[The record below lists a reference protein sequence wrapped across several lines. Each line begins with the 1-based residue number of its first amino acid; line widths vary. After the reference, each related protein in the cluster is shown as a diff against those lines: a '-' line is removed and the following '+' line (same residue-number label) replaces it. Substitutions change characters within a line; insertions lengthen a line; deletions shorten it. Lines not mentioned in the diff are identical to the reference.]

1 MNFSAKAL
9 FLALPLACLSYGQ
22 TATAPSQPVDKAAAY
37 YNFSMGHLYA
47 ELAGVYGNRSEYV
60 NKAIDHYKQAL
71 KLDPGASFLFEELTD
86 LYIQSG
92 KLKDAVT
99 EAEDILKR
107 DPNNLD
113 AHRILGR
120 IYTRMIGDTQQGK
133 INEEMLRSATEQ
145 YEKIVAK
152 DPKDIES
159 WLTLGRLYRTA
170 RNSVEAEKAY
180 TQALALDANNEDA
193 LTGLAIVYSDV
204 GDTKKAIEK
213 LQAVTNKDPNPRT
226 LAALATS
233 YEQLH
238 DYASAAEVLRKAI
251 DLDAENAHLKRALA
265 LDLLYSANSD
275 GVSSAN
281 REKLLDEALKYY
293 QGFAADDAHD
303 TDALLSIAR
312 IYGEKRDFAKAREA
326 LDKAKTSDPE
336 NLEVRYDEVNLL
348 DKEGRTDKAIE
359 ALKSLLKDTERKSYS
374 EAEKNV
380 RFKLIESLGELYR
393 GANQYQAAIDAFR
406 QMADLDPESGARA
419 EAQIVDAYRAAKDFK
434 NARTE
439 ADAAIKKYPDDRV
452 LKQVYASVLADM
464 GKVDQGVA
472 ELRHLLG
479 GEHDRETQLA
489 IAQLY
494 ERAKRYEDMA
504 KPLDAAEKLSTTKPE
519 KETVYFTRGAMYE
532 RLKKYDASEAEF
544 KKVLEMDPESASALN
559 YLGYMLADRG
569 VRLDEAQKMISHALE
584 LDPDNGAYL
593 DSLGWVYYR
602 QNRLDDAEHA
612 LVRALAKSGIGQDP
626 TVHDHLGDV
635 YLKLGKTKDAITQWQ
650 ASVKEAETETQSD
663 MEPGELAAINKKLED
678 AKVRL
683 AKETGEVK

>member
-1 MNFSAKAL
+1 MNFPAKAL

-22 TATAPSQPVDKAAAY
+22 TGTAASPPVDKAAAY

-60 NKAIDHYKQAL
+60 GKAIDYYKQAL

-92 KLKDAVT
+92 RLKDAVT

-107 DPNNLD
+107 EPNNLD
-113 AHRILGR
+113 ARRILGR

-133 INEEMLRSATEQ
+133 INEEMLRAATEQ
-145 YEKIVAK
+145 YQKIVAK
-152 DPKDIES
+152 DPKDMES

-180 TQALALDANNEDA
+180 TQALTIDPANEDA

-226 LAALATS
+226 LAALASS

-238 DYASAAEVLRKAI
+238 DYRSAAEVLRKAI
-251 DLDAENAHLKRALA
+251 ALDPENGRVKRALA
-265 LDLLYSANSD
+265 RNLLYSGSM
-275 GVSSAN
+275 
-281 REKLLDEALKYY
+281 DEALKYF
-293 QGFAADDAHD
+293 QEFADEDPHD
-303 TDALLSIAR
+303 SDALLNIAK
-312 IYGEKRDFAKAREA
+312 IYGEKRDFAKARET
-326 LDKAKTSDPE
+326 LDKAKAADPE

-348 DKEGRTDKAIE
+348 DKEGQTDKAIE
-359 ALKSLLKDTERKSYS
+359 ALKTLLKDTERKSYS
-374 EAEKNV
+374 ESEKSV
-380 RFKLIESLGELYR
+380 RLKLMEYLGELYHN
-393 GANQYQAAIDAFR
+393 ANQNQAAIDTFR
-406 QMADLDPESGARA
+406 QMADLDPDSGARA
-419 EAQIVDAYRAAKDFK
+419 AAQIVDTYRAAKDFK
-434 NARTE
+434 NARAE

-472 ELRHLLG
+472 ELRRLLD

-494 ERAKRYEDMA
+494 ERAKRYEDMI
-504 KPLDAAEKLSTTKPE
+504 KPLDAAEKLSETKPD
-519 KETVYFTRGAMYE
+519 KETVYFMRGAMYE
-532 RLKKYDASEAEF
+532 RLKNFEASEAEF
-544 KKVLEMDPESASALN
+544 HKVLELDPDSASALN

-569 VRLDEAQKMISHALE
+569 VRLEEAQKMISRALE
-584 LDPDNGAYL
+584 LDPENGAYL
-593 DSLGWVYYR
+593 DSLGWVYFR
-602 QNRLDDAEHA
+602 LNRLDDAEHA
-612 LVRALAKSGIGQDP
+612 LVRALSKSGVGQDP

-650 ASVKEAETETQSD
+650 ASLKEAETDSQTEL
-663 MEPGELAAINKKLED
+663 EPGELAKINKKLED

-683 AKETGEVK
+683 AREAGASK

>member
-1 MNFSAKAL
+1 MNFPAKAL
-9 FLALPLACLSYGQ
+9 FLALPLSCLSFGQ
-22 TATAPSQPVDKAAAY
+22 TGAAASQPVDKAAAY

-60 NKAIDHYKQAL
+60 GKAIDFYKQAL

-92 KLKDAVT
+92 RLKDAVT
-99 EAEDILKR
+99 EAEDILKKE
-107 DPNNLD
+107 PNNLD
-113 AHRILGR
+113 ARRILGR

-145 YEKIVAK
+145 YEKITAK

-180 TQALALDANNEDA
+180 AQALAIDPNNEDA

-238 DYASAAEVLRKAI
+238 DYKSAAEVLRKAL
-251 DLDAENAHLKRALA
+251 DLDPENARIKRGLA
-265 LDLLYSANSD
+265 NDLLNS
-275 GVSSAN
+275 GN
-281 REKLLDEALKYY
+281 LDESLKYY
-293 QGFAADDAHD
+293 KEFADEDSHD
-303 TDALLSIAR
+303 TEALLRMSV
-312 IYGEKRDFAKAREA
+312 IYREKHDFAKAREV
-326 LDKAKTSDPE
+326 LDKAKASDPE

-348 DKEGRTDKAIE
+348 DKEGQNGKAIE
-359 ALKSLLKDTERKSYS
+359 ALKMLLKDTEKKNFS
-374 EAEKNV
+374 EAEKGTRVNLLE
-380 RFKLIESLGELYR
+380 RLGELYR
-393 GANQYQAAIDAFR
+393 EGNQNQPAIDTFR
-406 QMADLDPESGARA
+406 QLADLDPDSGAHA
-419 EAQIVDAYRAAKDFK
+419 EAEIVDTYRAAKDFK
-434 NARTE
+434 NARAE
-439 ADAAIKKYPDDRV
+439 ADTAIKKYPDDRA
-452 LKQVYASVLADM
+452 LKMVNASVLADM
-464 GKVDQGVA
+464 GKVDQAVA
-472 ELRHLLG
+472 QLRG
-479 GEHDRETQLA
+479 MMNGEHDRETQLA

-494 ERAKRYEDMA
+494 EKAKRYDDMI
-504 KPLDAAEKLSTTKPE
+504 KPLDAAEKLSETKPD
-519 KETVYFTRGAMYE
+519 KETVYFMRGAMYE
-532 RLKKYDASEAEF
+532 RLKKYEAAESEF
-544 KKVLEMDPESASALN
+544 HKVLEMDPESAGALN

-569 VRLDEAQKMISHALE
+569 VRLDEAQKMISRAVELE
-584 LDPDNGAYL
+584 PDNGAYL
-593 DSLGWVYYR
+593 DSLGWLYYR

-612 LVRALAKSGIGQDP
+612 LVKALSKTGVSQDP

-650 ASVKEAETETQSD
+650 ASVKEAETDAQSE
-663 MEPGELAAINKKLED
+663 MEPGELATINKKLED

-683 AKETGEVK
+683 AKETGASR

>member
-1 MNFSAKAL
+1 MNFSPKAL

-22 TATAPSQPVDKAAAY
+22 TGTATSPPVDKAAAY

-60 NKAIDHYKQAL
+60 GKAIDHYKQAL

-92 KLKDAVT
+92 RLKDAVT

-107 DPNNLD
+107 EPNNLD
-113 AHRILGR
+113 ARRILGR

-133 INEEMLRSATEQ
+133 INEEMLRAATEQ
-145 YEKIVAK
+145 YEKITAK
-152 DPKDIES
+152 DPKDMES

-180 TQALALDANNEDA
+180 SQALTIDPNNEDA

-213 LQAVTNKDPNPRT
+213 LQAVTKKDPNPRT
-226 LAALATS
+226 LAALASS

-238 DYASAAEVLRKAI
+238 DYRSAAEVLRKAI
-251 DLDAENAHLKRALA
+251 DLDPENSRVKRALA
-265 LDLLYSANSD
+265 RNLLASGN
-275 GVSSAN
+275 
-281 REKLLDEALKYY
+281 LDESLKYY
-293 QGFAADDAHD
+293 KEFSDDDPHD
-303 TDALLSIAR
+303 TEALLRMAE
-312 IYGEKRDFAKAREA
+312 IYREKRDFAKAREI
-326 LDKAKTSDPE
+326 LDKAKAADPE

-348 DKEGRTDKAIE
+348 AVEGQTDKAIE
-359 ALKSLLKDTERKSYS
+359 TLKSVLKDTERKSYS
-374 EAEKNV
+374 ESEKGV
-380 RFKLIESLGELYR
+380 RLNLLERLGELYR
-393 GANQYQAAIDAFR
+393 GANQNQAAIDTFR
-406 QMADLDPESGARA
+406 QMADLDPDSGARA
-419 EAQIVDAYRAAKDFK
+419 EVQIVDTYRAAKDFK
-434 NARTE
+434 NARAE
-439 ADAAIKKYPDDRV
+439 ADAALKKYPAEYA
-452 LKQVYASVLADM
+452 LKKVHASTLADM
-464 GKVDQGVA
+464 GKVDQGVS
-472 ELRHLLG
+472 ELRALLKG
-479 GEHDRETQLA
+479 DHDRETQLA

-494 ERAKRYEDMA
+494 EKAKRYEDMG
-504 KPLDAAEKLSTTKPE
+504 KPLDAAEKLSETKPD
-519 KETVYFTRGAMYE
+519 KEAVYFMRGAMYE

-544 KKVLEMDPESASALN
+544 RKVLELDPDSAGALN

-569 VRLDEAQKMISHALE
+569 VRLDEAQKMIARALE

-602 QNRLDDAEHA
+602 QNRLDDAVQA
-612 LVRALAKSGIGQDP
+612 LVRALSKSGIGQDP

-650 ASVKEAETETQSD
+650 ASLKEAETETQSD
-663 MEPGELAAINKKLED
+663 MEPGELAQINKKLED

-683 AKETGEVK
+683 ARETGASK